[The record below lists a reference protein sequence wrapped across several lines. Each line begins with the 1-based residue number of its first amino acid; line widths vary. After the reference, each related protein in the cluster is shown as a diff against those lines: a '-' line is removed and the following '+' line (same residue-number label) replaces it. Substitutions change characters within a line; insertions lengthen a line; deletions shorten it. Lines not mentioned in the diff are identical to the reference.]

1 VVLSLSFRVEEK
13 ALEVM
18 AKAQLAALLEVSAY
32 PKPGNVHRLKDRWGK
47 RFEHFVAGSIAMGP
61 AVREAFLRGYKA
73 WLKGDLSSIGVGKL
87 IEKAVKLQLRAHGAG
102 NTHLGIIML
111 FVPIA
116 SSIPSWI
123 ASSGDVGYVGEALL
137 EVLRSTTSADANALM
152 RSVRLMKP
160 SGLGRPP
167 RGLPDA
173 LKRQKTGMTLYELL
187 AASSKWDGVAEEL
200 VSGLKTST
208 SVGLPALMEAFE
220 ETKDL
225 NVAIVHC
232 FLKLLSHKPDTSIAR
247 NVGLAKAPHASIDKA
262 VRLGMEEAK
271 RVSMKAREALEAG
284 GLTTAKGRELVE
296 GLDRELETKGPTH
309 NPGTTADLTATS
321 IFLALLS
328 GAKLL

>member
-1 VVLSLSFRVEEK
+1 MSFRVEEK
-13 ALEVM
+13 ALEIMV
-18 AKAQLAALLEVSAY
+18 KAQLAALLEVSAY

-47 RFEHFVAGSIAMGP
+47 RFEHFLAGSIAMGP
-61 AVREAFLRGYKA
+61 AVREAFLRGYRA
-73 WLKGDLSSIGVGKL
+73 WVKGDLSFVGVGRL
-87 IEKAVKLQLRAHGAG
+87 IEKAVKLQLQAHGAG

-123 ASSGDVGYVGEALL
+123 ASSGDIGYIGEALL
-137 EVLRSTTSADANALM
+137 EVLRSTTSADANALL
-152 RSVRLMKP
+152 RSIRLVRP

-173 LKRQKTGMTLYELL
+173 LRKQRTSMTLYELL

-200 VSGLKTST
+200 VNGLRTCT
-208 SVGLPALMEAFE
+208 NVGLPVLMETFE
-220 ETKDL
+220 KTKDL
-225 NVAIVHC
+225 NVAVVHC
-232 FLKLLSHKPDTSIAR
+232 FLRLLSHKPDTSIAR

-262 VRLGMEEAK
+262 VKLGMEEAK
-271 RVSMKAREALEAG
+271 RVSTKAKEALEAG
-284 GLTTAKGRELVE
+284 GLTTARGRELIE
-296 GLDRELETKGPTH
+296 DLDKELEIRGPTH

>member
-1 VVLSLSFRVEEK
+1 MSFRVEERS
-13 ALEVM
+13 LEVM
-18 AKAQLAALLEVSAY
+18 SKAQLAALLEVSAY
-32 PKPGNVHRLKDRWGK
+32 PKPGNVHRLRDRWGK
-47 RFEHFVAGSIAMGP
+47 RFEHFVAGSVAIGP
-61 AVREAFLRGYKA
+61 VVREAFLRGYRA
-73 WLKGDLSSIGVGKL
+73 WLKGDLSSIGVGRL
-87 IEKAVKLQLRAHGAG
+87 VEKAVRLQLRAHSAG
-102 NTHLGIIML
+102 NTHLGVIML

-116 SSIPSWI
+116 SSIPSWT
-123 ASSGDVGYVGEALL
+123 AASGDVRDVGEALL
-137 EVLRSTTSADANALM
+137 EVLRSTTSADANSLM
-152 RSVRLMKP
+152 RGIRLTKP

-173 LKRQKTGMTLYELL
+173 LKKQRTDMTLYEVLV
-187 AASSKWDGVAEEL
+187 ASSKWDGVAEEL
-200 VSGLKTST
+200 VSGLKTCT
-208 SVGLPALMEAFE
+208 NVGLLTLMETFE
-220 ETKDL
+220 RTKDL

-232 FLKLLSHKPDTSIAR
+232 FLKLLSHKPDTLIAR

-262 VRLGMEEAK
+262 VKLGMEEAK

-296 GLDRELETKGPTH
+296 DLDRELEAKGPTH